1 MRGILVLGA
10 ACAAVAA
17 AAPSVARADS
27 SAEAVLAARYSP
39 VVRLVAQQDPCGGGE
54 PYSPTDVDAV
64 LGNDQVAL
72 RGPWAPDNLVKV
84 APTAGDLAAGLPEY
98 HLDLPGDALRPGCT
112 YEQWQAPARRD
123 VGADNVRV
131 GGIRKRPDR
140 TPVLVLLHLQR
151 LQQQA

>member
-1 MRGILVLGA
+1 MLGA

-98 HLDLPGDALRPGCT
+98 HLDLPGDALQPGCT
-112 YEQWQAPARRD
+112 YEQWQRRLD
-123 VGADNVRV
+123 ATSVPTTYAWVV
-131 GGIRKRPDR
+131 IRKRPDR
-140 TPVLVLLHLQR
+140 SPVLVLLHLQR